1 MDPIL
6 VLLLPYLI
14 NIGAGLLT
22 GKLLEKEQREF
33 KQKLEKKAAE
43 RDAAMEAAQD
53 RRSLKEQ
60 LRLVGTET
68 ARLTAKTGITPAE
81 KQMLMLLTDEVFQ
94 EEMAL
99 WLTAWKPAERKQAE
113 TALAEQMVKAL
124 QKGGAED
131 RHIKEFKAGYFDR
144 IEKVV
149 FSHPVLANWRL
160 SLALHAAF
168 ERLDELEAVMRA
180 EGRETRQEVRDQHR
194 DTREKVEEMAAQ
206 QAGLQIKQ
214 FSAAL
219 RQQAEQRY
227 RELALESCDIMDL
240 HNLPESD
247 RHMSTR
253 QQELKLRRLYVPL
266 RVRVEI
272 PADRETGE
280 PGELGYR
287 GHTRKIPSL

>member
-1 MDPIL
+1 M
-6 VLLLPYLI
+6 
-14 NIGAGLLT
+14 
-22 GKLLEKEQREF
+22 Q
-33 KQKLEKKAAE
+33 AA
-43 RDAAMEAAQD
+43 RD

-68 ARLTAKTGITPAE
+68 ARLTAKTGNTPVE

-94 EEMAL
+94 EEMAV

-113 TALAEQMVKAL
+113 TVLAEQMVKAIHR
-124 QKGGAED
+124 GGAEEM
-131 RHIKEFKAGYFDR
+131 HIQEFKAGYFDR

-149 FSHPVLANWRL
+149 FSDPVLANWRL
-160 SLALHAAF
+160 TLALHAAF
-168 ERLDELEAVMRA
+168 ERLEELEAIIRA
-180 EGRETRQEVRDQHR
+180 EGRETRQEVRGQHR

-206 QAGLQIKQ
+206 QAGLQIKR
-214 FSAAL
+214 FSAPQ

-247 RHMSTR
+247 RHMATR

-272 PADRETGE
+272 PADQEPGE
-280 PGELGYR
+280 PGEPDLEKIERQRDEWQRQRVEGK
-287 GHTRKIPSL
+287 GRKSPDREDENDKHRVPVGERLD